1 MVNQKTF
8 GLSGNQLKLIALV
21 SMTLDHLGLI
31 VFGQYR
37 LLRIIGRLAF
47 PIFAWMI
54 AEGCRHT
61 RSMGKY
67 LGSMVAVAAL
77 CQAVYFVAMGSLE
90 MCIMVT
96 FSLSVS
102 ICWLIRLAREK
113 KSVLFGI
120 LAILGV
126 LFTFFVTDVLPKVF
140 QGTARLSVDYGF
152 LGVMLPV
159 ALYLCKDKK
168 LQLPVAAVLLSVM
181 ALRSGWEIQWFSLL
195 SLPLLALYNGQR
207 GKWKLKY
214 LFYVYYPIHLAA
226 LWLLQMVLYG

>member
-1 MVNQKTF
+1 LVNQKTF

-77 CQAVYFVAMGSLE
+77 CQVVYFVAMGSLE

-168 LQLPVAAVLLSVM
+168 LQLPVAAVLLSAM
-181 ALRSGWEIQWFSLL
+181 ALWSVWEIQWFSLL

-207 GKWKLKY
+207 GKWKLKWF
-214 LFYVYYPIHLAA
+214 FYVYYPAHLVV
-226 LWLLQMVLYG
+226 LWAILLWRLR